1 MKPDHE
7 AAKNAAKLLRD
18 FFTFSSGEYGER
30 EQRNLAVSYLDLVS
44 REQRAVELLREMEL
58 CAHNELMTGDMPEEG
73 VHTSQALAMA
83 AKKAR
88 AFLAERDGEV

>member
-1 MKPDHE
+1 MTPDHE

-44 REQRAVELLREMEL
+44 REQRAEELLRKVEPEL
-58 CAHNELMTGDMPEEG
+58 WGTRWNLGEEI
-73 VHTSQALAMA
+73 
-83 AKKAR
+83 R
-88 AFLAERDGEV
+88 AFLAERGGE